1 MCIAYIFW
9 YEFMEYRYVWNL
21 EELNVLSVNQPCLNT
36 MFKQVASEPW
46 TANWRRWRSM
56 RKYKLE
62 HLVLLSFNTSYM
74 E

>member
-46 TANWRRWRSM
+46 TANGGRI
-56 RKYKLE
+56 
-62 HLVLLSFNTSYM
+62 
-74 E
+74 